1 MRNRF
6 DRQSGSD
13 KSGIRTVVKRN
24 GNNWGSPIGDL
35 EEHSQKV
42 SQQSSETDGPS
53 DQTGGNPSNDM
64 EQDDTKYITVDQWQ
78 SKRVERTKPIY
89 NIRKAGEGEM
99 QKPDWKKMI
108 VLQQKKKNSS
118 TKSSDGI
125 NDYEYDAPQ
134 RVGRL
139 QRVVDIEF
147 KFKDDRRGTGF
158 LGAMSTGRNPSKSEA
173 EQASDLI
180 NMNDEQEFPTLG

>member
-6 DRQSGSD
+6 ERQSGYD
-13 KSGIRTVVKRN
+13 KRN
-24 GNNWGSPIGDL
+24 GNNLGSSMGDL

-42 SQQSSETDGPS
+42 SPQSSETDGPS
-53 DQTGGNPSNDM
+53 DQTGGNPSND
-64 EQDDTKYITVDQWQ
+64 DDTKFSTGTG
-78 SKRVERTKPIY
+78 TKPKS

-99 QKPDWKKMI
+99 QKPDRKKMI
-108 VLQQKKKNSS
+108 ALQQKKKNRS
-118 TKSSDGI
+118 TKSLDCI

-134 RVGRL
+134 RVGRV

-147 KFKDDRRGTGF
+147 KFKDNRRGTGF
-158 LGAMSTGRNPSKSEA
+158 LGPTGRNPRKSEA